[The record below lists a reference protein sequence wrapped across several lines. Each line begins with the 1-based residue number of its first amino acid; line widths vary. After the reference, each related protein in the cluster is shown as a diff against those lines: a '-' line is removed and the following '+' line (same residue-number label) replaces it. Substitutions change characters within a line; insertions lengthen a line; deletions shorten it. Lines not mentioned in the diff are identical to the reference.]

1 MKQVLT
7 TLCIVLLVVR
17 AHAQEPSGGIV
28 FKKTFMDFLSPNAGN
43 FGDFKNYNSGF
54 EIGYQHALNKNLH
67 LFFPLRLGVVKVVE
81 EVDITN
87 RIISGLDGQFQYRFQ
102 PDKPIVPYLMAGVG
116 SIVENLDEVTLQ
128 IPAGIGFDFR
138 VKGNSYINLQAEYR
152 HALTEN
158 KSSVQLGFGWKY
170 FFGTANAASQATKKA
185 MDSDGDGIPDDID
198 LCPQQ
203 AGLKALSGCPDSDGD
218 GVEDGRDECP
228 KVAGLK
234 VLNGCPDS
242 DGDGISDK
250 DDECPNLAGLLA
262 NRGCPGSDS
271 DNDGIIDDQD
281 ECPNQAGS
289 VIAKGCPDRDGDGVP
304 DKSDSCPDLK
314 GAQPTGCPD
323 SDGDGIDDSKD
334 KCPDTAGPAVNK
346 GCPELSQAEKE
357 ILRLAMRDVQFEH
370 NKAIIRPES
379 YRVLNQIAGLLTKYP
394 AFKLKISGYTDNTG
408 SLMINQTLSEKRAK
422 SCYDYFVSKGIS
434 SSRMQ
439 YAGYGPRNPIA
450 NNNTQ
455 TGRALNRRVEFEMS
469 IE

>member
-1 MKQVLT
+1 MRQVLT
-7 TLCIVLLVVR
+7 TLSFCLLIVW
-17 AHAQEPSGGIV
+17 AQAQDASGGIV
-28 FKKTFMDFLSPNAGN
+28 FKKTWMDFLSANAGN

-54 EIGYQHALNKNLH
+54 EVGYQHALNNNLH

-81 EVDITN
+81 EVDLKN
-87 RIISGLDGQFQYRFQ
+87 RIISGLDGQLQYRFQ
-102 PDKPIVPYLMAGVG
+102 PSKPVVPYLLAGVG
-116 SIVENLDEVTLQ
+116 SIIENLDQVTLQ
-128 IPAGIGFDFR
+128 APAGIGFDFR
-138 VKGNSYINLQAEYR
+138 IKGNSFINLQAEYR
-152 HALTEN
+152 FALEEN
-158 KSSVQLGFGWKY
+158 KNNIQFGFGWKY
-170 FFGTANAASQATKKA
+170 FFGTPSASVKTDKKV

-218 GVEDGRDECP
+218 GVEDARDECP

-250 DDECPNLAGLLA
+250 DDECPNLAGLIA
-262 NRGCPGSDS
+262 NRGCPGSDG

-281 ECPNQAGS
+281 ECPNEPGS
-289 VIAKGCPDRDGDGVP
+289 VTAKGCPDRDGDGVP
-304 DKSDSCPDLK
+304 DKTDACPDKK
-314 GAQPTGCPD
+314 GNKPNGCPD
-323 SDGDGIDDSKD
+323 SDGDGVDDSKD
-334 KCPDTAGPAVNK
+334 KCPDTPGPAANK

-379 YRVLNQIAGLLTKYP
+379 YRVLNQIADLLRKYS
-394 AFKLKISGYTDNTG
+394 AFKLVISGYTDNTG

-422 SCYDYFVSKGIS
+422 ACFDYLVDKSIA
-434 SSRMQ
+434 SSRMR

-455 TGRALNRRVEFEMS
+455 TGRALNRRVEFEMI